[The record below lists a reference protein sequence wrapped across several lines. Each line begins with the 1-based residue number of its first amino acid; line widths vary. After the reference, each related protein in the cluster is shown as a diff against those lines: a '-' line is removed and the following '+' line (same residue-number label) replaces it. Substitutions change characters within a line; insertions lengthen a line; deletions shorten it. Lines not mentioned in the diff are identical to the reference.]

1 LAVYTNKSYPIG
13 HYVKIML
20 TISFIVLIL
29 DFVISIS
36 SIAIVKQQSTRY
48 LQDTAD
54 IYINRIN
61 HDFTYITNYMGWTL
75 ANDENMEAMSE
86 YPVDNPEFIKSNEK
100 LYWRYSE
107 LQKNYAQEFNF
118 FYYLK
123 NQPYFLNCAPISIP
137 YSDYQELKRQIMSL
151 IEDKNVYE
159 KFYSKWRP
167 VLINNKHYI
176 INIVPY
182 YDSFMIGMVSADNLI
197 EPLRQINLGENGF
210 VSLINDNGLNVSSP
224 VSNNGKLINPSE
236 DNSPFINFIQTR
248 TTVKGEF
255 SNASFYVELVIQFGA
270 FEKIMIVQML
280 IILLA
285 VIIVSNICFLTLYFK
300 RKVLTP
306 IKSFSYNLAYW
317 TDDNESLNVEGSKMI
332 ELEKANK
339 QFLDLVMKIKKIKI
353 DLYEREIEKQRIQLN
368 YMKLQIKPHFF
379 LNCLTNI
386 HSMAQL
392 HMYTEIQNMAL
403 STSKYFRYI
412 FQNDQDFVKLENE
425 LEHVR
430 IYLEIQKHRYQN
442 AFIYRIEQ
450 KKETANMTI
459 PPLVLQ
465 TFIENAIKYAIS
477 RVNEVEILLA
487 VNYEPEEKLVVIH
500 ISDTGPGFPQ
510 DVLDKLNTGLPLD
523 QTDGTRIGIMN
534 TIQRIEYLYQKKAQI
549 SFSNTEDGGARVT
562 LYLPDLNRENN
573 VNGGCL

>member
-1 LAVYTNKSYPIG
+1 MAAFRTNKSYPIQ

-20 TISFIVLIL
+20 SISFLVLIL

-75 ANDENMEAMSE
+75 AHDENMETMTD
-86 YPVDNPEFIKSNEK
+86 YPVDNSEYIKSNEK

-123 NQPYFLNCAPISIP
+123 NQPYFLNAAPISIP
-137 YSDYQELKRQIMSL
+137 YSDYQELKRQI
-151 IEDKNVYE
+151 IFFIDDKNVYE
-159 KFYSKWRP
+159 KYYSKWRAI
-167 VLINNKHYI
+167 LINNKHYI

-182 YDSFMIGMVSADNLI
+182 HDSFMIGMVSADNLI
-197 EPLRQINLGENGF
+197 EPLSQINMGENGF
-210 VSLINDNGLNVSSP
+210 VSLINDDGINVSSP
-224 VSNNGKLINPSE
+224 LTNNGKLINP
-236 DNSPFINFIQTR
+236 DQDKLPFMNFIQTR
-248 TTVKGEF
+248 TIINGEF

-270 FEKIMIVQML
+270 FEKIMIAQML

-285 VIIVSNICFLTLYFK
+285 VIIVFNICFLTLYFK

-306 IKSFSYNLAYW
+306 IKIFSYNLSYW
-317 TDDNESLNVEGSKMI
+317 TDDNESLNMESSKLI

-339 QFLDLVMKIKKIKI
+339 QFFDLVMKIKKIKI
-353 DLYEREIEKQRIQLN
+353 DLYEREIEKQRMQLN

-386 HSMAQL
+386 HSMAQM

-412 FQNDQDFVKLENE
+412 FQNDQDFVKLESE

-450 KKETANMTI
+450 EEQTAHMEI

-477 RVNEVEILLA
+477 RVNEVEILLT
-487 VNYEPEEKLVVIH
+487 VKYEPDENMIIIC

-510 DVLDKLNTGLPLD
+510 DVLDRLNSGHSLE
-523 QTDGTRIGIMN
+523 QIDGMRIGIMN
-534 TIQRIEYLYQKKAQI
+534 TIQRLEYLYLKKAHI
-549 SFSNTEDGGARVT
+549 SFANVEGGGACIT
-562 LYLPDLNRENN
+562 LYLPDLNDRQI
-573 VNGGCL
+573 

>member
-1 LAVYTNKSYPIG
+1 MAVRTSKPHPIG

-20 TISFIVLIL
+20 TISFILLIL
-29 DFVISIS
+29 AFVICIS
-36 SIAIVKQQSTRY
+36 SIAILKQQSTEY

-75 ANDENMEAMSE
+75 ANDEDMAIMND
-86 YPVDNPEFIKSNEK
+86 YPVDSPEFRKSNEI

-107 LQKNYAQEFNF
+107 LQKNYVQKINF
-118 FYYLK
+118 FYFLK
-123 NQPYFLNCAPISIP
+123 DKPYFLNSAPISIP
-137 YSDYQELKRQIMSL
+137 YSDYQELKKQIMSL
-151 IEDKNVYE
+151 TEDKNLYD

-167 VLINNKHYI
+167 IFINNKYYI

-182 YDSFMIGMVSADNLI
+182 NDSYMISMVSADNLI
-197 EPLRQINLGENGF
+197 EPLSQIDLGENGF
-210 VSLINDNGLNVSSP
+210 VSLISDDGINVSSP
-224 VSNNGKLINPSE
+224 ISNRGELINP
-236 DNSPFINFIQTR
+236 DQVNSSLMNFIPTR
-248 TTVKGEF
+248 TTVNGEF
-255 SNASFYVELVIQFGA
+255 NNASFHVQMVIQFSA
-270 FEKIMIVQML
+270 FEKIMIAQMF
-280 IILLA
+280 IVLLA
-285 VIIVSNICFLTLYFK
+285 VIIVSNICFLMLYFK

-306 IKSFSYNLAYW
+306 IKTFSYNLVHWA
-317 TDDNESLNVEGSKMI
+317 DDNESLDVESSKLI

-339 QFLDLVMKIKKIKI
+339 QFRDLVMKIKKIKI

-386 HSMAQL
+386 HSMAQM
-392 HMYTEIQNMAL
+392 HMYSEIQQMAL

-430 IYLEIQKHRYQN
+430 LYLEIQKHRYQN
-442 AFIYRIEQ
+442 AFMYRIEQ
-450 KKETANMTI
+450 DEQTANSEI

-477 RVNEVEILLA
+477 RVNEVQILLT
-487 VNYEPEEKLVVIH
+487 VRHDPDEHRIIIC

-510 DVLDKLNTGLPLD
+510 DVLDKLNNGQSLD
-523 QTDGTRIGIMN
+523 QSDGTRIGIMN
-534 TIQRIEYLYQKKAQI
+534 TIQRLEYLYLKKAQI
-549 SFSNTEDGGARVT
+549 SFSNLEDSGACVT
-562 LYLPDLNRENN
+562 LCLPDQNN
-573 VNGGCL
+573 